1 MSKNQLLDVLTR
13 EGVLIDVSVRYWRAS
28 KKLRPED
35 LGLDPDDV
43 TESLISLGHKKLLP
57 REALKPFALIEGRA
71 RSLVEA
77 GTFPFLNGLGR
88 FLPNARLGEVTGKL
102 AGLETE
108 FEQAR
113 RRFMAD
119 YGELRVG
126 AAREWYDAARK
137 LVSDP
142 DRLVATIEASF
153 PEPGRMARYF
163 GFSTQLFQIR
173 APESLGLGLVSAADQ
188 EEIARARAKAAADAA
203 RQISEGVQSFVGDC
217 VATLREETA
226 RLCDEMLVSMQSGK
240 TGVHQKTLNRLVK
253 FIDEFKTLNFAGDR
267 EMEAQLERARR
278 ELLGRSAEEYR
289 DSGAARDRLKAGLRG
304 LAGTARDLARQ
315 DAREVVER
323 FGVMGR
329 RKFNL
334 AA

>member
-1 MSKNQLLDVLTR
+1 MSDNQLLDVLTR

-57 REALKPFALIEGRA
+57 REALKPFALIESRA
-71 RSLVEA
+71 HALVEA
-77 GTFPFLNGLGR
+77 STFPFLGGLGR
-88 FLPNARLGEVTGKL
+88 FLPNPRLQETTTKL
-102 AGLETE
+102 AELEAE
-108 FEQAR
+108 FDRSRA
-113 RRFMAD
+113 RFMAD

-153 PEPGRMARYF
+153 PETGRMDRYF
-163 GFSTQLFQIR
+163 GFSTQLFQIK
-173 APESLGLGLVSAADQ
+173 APESLALDMVTAADQ
-188 EEIARARAKAAADAA
+188 EEIARARAKAASDAA
-203 RQISEGVQSFVGDC
+203 RQINQGVQGFVGDC

-226 RLCDEMLVSMQSGK
+226 RLCEEMLTSMKAGK

-267 EMEAQLERARR
+267 EMEAHLERARG
-278 ELLGRSAEEYR
+278 ELLGMSAEDYR
-289 DSGAARDRLKAGLRG
+289 DSGAARRRLKDGLRG
-304 LAGTARDLARQ
+304 LADTARDMARQ

-323 FGVMGR
+323 FGQLGR